1 MENTNYFEFFEELE
15 KILKDGEK
23 INSLIKI

>member
-23 INSLIKI
+23 INTLIKI